1 MKKFE
6 YAQPRTE
13 REAVEL
19 LAETDKETAVLAGGT
34 DLVGLMKRMVVTP
47 DRVVNIR
54 EIDSLR
60 HIESRCR
67 RQRLDRSGCLPG
79 RVLRRHT
86 RPISSRRPSR

>member
-1 MKKFE
+1 MKRFE

-19 LAETDKETAVLAGGT
+19 LADANKETAVLAGGT

-60 HIESRCR
+60 QIDRDADGNVWIGAAVC
-67 RQRLDRSGCLPG
+67 LDEFLDDQSDR
-79 RVLRRHT
+79 
-86 RPISSRRPSR
+86 